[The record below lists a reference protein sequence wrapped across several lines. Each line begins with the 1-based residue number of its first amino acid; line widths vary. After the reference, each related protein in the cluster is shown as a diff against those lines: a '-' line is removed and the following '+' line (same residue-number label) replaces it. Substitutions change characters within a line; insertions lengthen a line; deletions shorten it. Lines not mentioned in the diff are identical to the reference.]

1 MKRIILVLAVL
12 ILTGA
17 TAFADVT
24 MTTTMTVLTG
34 PMTVDGT
41 IVTSVKGTKV
51 RMETRMMNQETT
63 ILADVAT
70 KQVFLLNPTTKTLE
84 PYNPQQNLSA
94 LPVDFGE
101 VKVSITPS
109 GQTKDVLGRTCQG
122 FTMDL
127 SIPMTIN
134 GETLLLKMFGPMWVT
149 KDGPGIPELQAF
161 QKDSA
166 ALNLSLSPVGQGP
179 QAKAMAEATKAVT
192 AAGIGLE
199 QQMTM
204 SMEGSGQMAQALSQ
218 MGGMSMTVK
227 VTNISVDTIPDEKFA
242 PLADVKK

>member
-1 MKRIILVLAVL
+1 
-12 ILTGA
+12 
-17 TAFADVT
+17 
-24 MTTTMTVLTG
+24 
-34 PMTVDGT
+34 
-41 IVTSVKGTKV
+41 
-51 RMETRMMNQETT
+51 
-63 ILADVAT
+63 
-70 KQVFLLNPTTKTLE
+70 
-84 PYNPQQNLSA
+84 
-94 LPVDFGE
+94 
-101 VKVSITPS
+101 
-109 GQTKDVLGRTCQG
+109 
-122 FTMDL
+122 
-127 SIPMTIN
+127 
-134 GETLLLKMFGPMWVT
+134 VT